1 MMGTHYSGTET
12 EVRALNAFIKL
23 IRAAESVS
31 GRVNRHLD
39 EVNLTV
45 SQFGVLEALLHLGP
59 MCQKDLAQRLLK
71 TGGNLTLVID
81 NLEKRQL
88 VKRERDSSDRRQI
101 YVHLT
106 RSGEELINDIFPRHV
121 AAVVEDLK
129 ILTDL
134 EQEQLDRLCR
144 QLGQQEKGLGIRD

>member
-12 EVRALNAFIKL
+12 EIRALNAFIKL

-88 VKRERDSSDRRQI
+88 VKRERDPSDRRQI

-129 ILTDL
+129 ILNPL
-134 EQEQLDRLCR
+134 EQEQLDCLCR
-144 QLGQQEKGLGIRD
+144 KLGQQERD

>member
-1 MMGTHYSGTET
+1 MGTHYSGTET
-12 EVRALNAFIKL
+12 EVRALNTFIKL

-31 GRVNRHLD
+31 ARVHRHLD

-59 MCQKDLAQRLLK
+59 MCQKDLAQKLLK

-88 VKRERDSSDRRQI
+88 VRRERDSNDRRQI

-106 RSGEELINDIFPRHV
+106 RSGEELINDIFPLHV
-121 AAVVEDLK
+121 MAVVEDLK
-129 ILTDL
+129 ILNPL
-134 EQEQLDRLCR
+134 EQEQLDRLCW
-144 QLGQQEKGLGIRD
+144 QLGQQEKGLGARD